1 MASLG
6 FYIWLTIIFLPNKIS
21 DQKKKIIE
29 IKKLLIFIEVMVVLF

>member
-1 MASLG
+1 MASIG
-6 FYIWLTIIFLPNKIS
+6 FYIWLIIIFLPNKIS